1 MGAGFRSAAVALA
14 AGRLLA
20 AAGAALLLPR
30 SIRADQAA
38 GDTGVALPG
47 FVRVATAGPFDTGF
61 VLSGMAGYGY
71 RGAVVA
77 DSDRHH
83 RAAVDVAASYRPLDW
98 LAIAARFSGRYD
110 RHTDTGAGKDSGW
123 IGDPRLAARASAPVG
138 GGLWLAAQAGLWVPG
153 RDAPSLEPG
162 ASTVDLLGLASWAP
176 AGGKLSIGLQGGF
189 RFDRSAEAIDRPD
202 QLSPSDRMALGV
214 SESDAVLLGAGA
226 ALRTGATEWVG
237 EWSWDVLVGDR
248 APDAR
253 QSPMRLAAGVRRQL
267 SQIVGLQLV
276 AEYSLAEGPEPGA
289 MDALFPIEPRFQALA
304 GITIHPGR
312 RSEPRGSG
320 SLVDGGLRAADD
332 RTVAGAWIEV
342 LVVGAG
348 GEPVSGAD
356 VVLLPTAGSEEVRMG
371 RTGGDG
377 RAIFEGLDRGLARVR
392 VSYRGHRTSS
402 RLVEVET
409 GAKST
414 VRFSL
419 SQALPPGQLRGV
431 VRAFTGQP
439 LAAELTV
446 APTGARTN
454 SNARGE
460 FEIDLPPG
468 DYEVTVKADGYRE
481 QRSRIRIERDGVTIL
496 NLDLRRER

>member
-1 MGAGFRSAAVALA
+1 MV
-14 AGRLLA
+14 
-20 AAGAALLLPR
+20 PR
-30 SIRADQAA
+30 SSLADQTA
-38 GDTGVALPG
+38 GDTSVALPG
-47 FVRVATAGPFDTGF
+47 FVRVAAAGRFDTGL

-98 LAIAARFSGRYD
+98 LAVAARFSGRYD
-110 RHTDTGAGKDSGW
+110 LHTSTDTGDGDDSGW
-123 IGDPRLAARASAPVG
+123 VGDPRLAARATAPLG
-138 GGLWLAAQAGLWVPG
+138 GGLWLAAQAGLWMPG

-176 AGGKLSIGLQGGF
+176 TGGKLSLGLQGGF
-189 RFDRSAEAIDRPD
+189 RFDRSAEAIERPD

-226 ALRTGATEWVG
+226 ALRTGAGTEWVG

-248 APDAR
+248 APDPR
-253 QSPMRLAAGVRRQL
+253 QCPMRLAAGVRQQVSRA
-267 SQIVGLQLV
+267 IGLQLV
-276 AEYSLAEGPEPGA
+276 AEYSLAEGPEPGVA
-289 MDALFPIEPRFQALA
+289 DGLYPIEPRFQALA

-312 RSEPRGSG
+312 GSEPRGSG
-320 SLVDGGLRAADD
+320 SLLDGGLRAADD
-332 RTVAGAWIEV
+332 RTVPGAWIEV

-348 GEPVSGAD
+348 GEAVAGAD

-371 RTGGDG
+371 RTGPDG

-409 GAKST
+409 GGKST

-419 SQALPPGQLRGV
+419 TQALPPGQLRGV

-439 LAAELTV
+439 LAADLSV
-446 APTGARTN
+446 APIGARTS

-468 DYEVTVKADGYRE
+468 DYEVTVEADGYRE
-481 QRSRIRIERDGVTIL
+481 QRTRIRIERDGVTIL
-496 NLDLRRER
+496 NVDLRRER